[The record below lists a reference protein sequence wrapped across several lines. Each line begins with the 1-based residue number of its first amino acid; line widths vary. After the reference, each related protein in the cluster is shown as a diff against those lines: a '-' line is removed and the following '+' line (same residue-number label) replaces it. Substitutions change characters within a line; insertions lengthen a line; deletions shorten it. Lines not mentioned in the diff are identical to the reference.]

1 MNALANGLG
10 SAPRE
15 IALGAPQ
22 SVIKGVAN
30 YFTQKGLKVQVV
42 DEDDFAKEESDV
54 IIYQIDWEKTS
65 VYLSPFKADGYC
77 PNVVIAL
84 NCLSPE
90 QVLDQICGFL
100 EAIQF

>member
-1 MNALANGLG
+1 MNKLANSLG
-10 SAPRE
+10 SASRE

-22 SVIKGVAN
+22 SVIKGVAD
-30 YFTQKGLKVQVV
+30 YFTRKGLKVQVV
-42 DEDDFAKEESDV
+42 DEDDC
-54 IIYQIDWEKTS
+54 YQIDWEKAS

-77 PNVVIAL
+77 PNVTISV

-90 QVLDQICGFL
+90 KVLDQIVGFL

>member
-1 MNALANGLG
+1 MNKLANSLG
-10 SAPRE
+10 SASRE

-22 SVIKGVAN
+22 SVIKGVAD
-30 YFTQKGLKVQVV
+30 YFTRKGLKVQVV
-42 DEDDFAKEESDV
+42 DEDDCAKEESDV
-54 IIYQIDWEKTS
+54 IIYQIDWEKAS

-77 PNVVIAL
+77 PNVTISV

-90 QVLDQICGFL
+90 KGLDQIVGFL